1 MKALGTK
8 NIGGITQS
16 YRGANEKDPAK
27 TATIVSKEIDSIP
40 NKTPQM
46 IQTSRA
52 AKTLATTAR
61 SILKGTG
68 LTILG
73 EAPFE
78 LAAAVNPYKE
88 GKDQYQKY

>member
-1 MKALGTK
+1 
-8 NIGGITQS
+8 
-16 YRGANEKDPAK
+16 
-27 TATIVSKEIDSIP
+27 
-40 NKTPQM
+40 M

-78 LAAAVNPYKE
+78 LAAAVNPYKR
-88 GKDQYQKY
+88 GKPGIEILEESKYLMR